1 MFFRPFICYRESN
14 TERGKNMRKRHCCP
28 PPRPVHPVHCGPV
41 HCGTKTIVDP
51 VMNNVQHTYSEEVIE
66 HIHPVHTTVVNHHKV
81 KNVHAYP
88 HTTSFANEKSVEQT
102 HLSPTHNSPP
112 RPNPCKDCGPMPMP
126 MPAPAPMPMPQ
137 QVSPQMYQPMPEQ
150 PKPQMAPKPKPTQ
163 KKWY

>member
-1 MFFRPFICYRESN
+1 MFFRPFICYREST

-28 PPRPVHPVHCGPV
+28 PPQPVHCGPV

-51 VMNNVQHTYSEEVIE
+51 VINNVQHTYSEEVIE

-81 KNVHAYP
+81 KNVHMYP
-88 HTTSFANEKSVEQT
+88 HTTSFANEKSMEQT

-112 RPNPCKDCGPMPMP
+112 RPNPCNDCGPMPMP
-126 MPAPAPMPMPQ
+126 MPAPMPMPQ
-137 QVSPQMYQPMPEQ
+137 QVSPQMYQPQPEQ

>member
-1 MFFRPFICYRESN
+1 
-14 TERGKNMRKRHCCP
+14 MRKRHCCP
-28 PPRPVHPVHCGPV
+28 PPRPVHCGPV

-51 VMNNVQHTYSEEVIE
+51 VINNVEHTYSEEVIE

-88 HTTSFANEKSVEQT
+88 HTTSFANEQSMEQT

-112 RPNPCKDCGPMPMP
+112 RPNPCKDCGPMPMAMP
-126 MPAPAPMPMPQ
+126 MQAPMPMPQ

>member
-1 MFFRPFICYRESN
+1 
-14 TERGKNMRKRHCCP
+14 MRKRHCCP
-28 PPRPVHPVHCGPV
+28 KIQPQHTV
-41 HCGTKTIVDP
+41 HCGTKTLVDP

-88 HTTSFANEKSVEQT
+88 HTTSFANEQSVEET

-112 RPNPCKDCGPMPMP
+112 RPNPCHNCGPMMP
-126 MPAPAPMPMPQ
+126 MPQQMPQ
-137 QVSPQMYQPMPEQ
+137 QVSPEMYQPQ
-150 PKPQMAPKPKPTQ
+150 QQPQMAPKPKPNQ

>member
-1 MFFRPFICYRESN
+1 MFYLPLICYRESN

-28 PPRPVHPVHCGPV
+28 KIQPQHTV
-41 HCGTKTIVDP
+41 HCGTKTLVDP

-88 HTTSFANEKSVEQT
+88 HTTSFANEQSVEET

-112 RPNPCKDCGPMPMP
+112 RPNPCHNCGPMMP
-126 MPAPAPMPMPQ
+126 MPQQMPQ
-137 QVSPQMYQPMPEQ
+137 QVSPEMYQPQ
-150 PKPQMAPKPKPTQ
+150 QQPQMAPKPKPNQ